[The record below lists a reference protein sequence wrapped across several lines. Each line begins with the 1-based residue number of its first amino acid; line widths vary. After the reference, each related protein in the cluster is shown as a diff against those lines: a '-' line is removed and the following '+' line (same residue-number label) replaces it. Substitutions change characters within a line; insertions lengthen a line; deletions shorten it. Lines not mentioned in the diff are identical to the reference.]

1 MRGNILPIWLAL
13 IFTLTL
19 TACSEEAAEQQTPP
33 PPEVGFITVKPETVT
48 LDRQLPGRT
57 TAFKTAEVR
66 PQVSGIVEER
76 LFNEGEAVKQ
86 GQALYRINKQVYDA
100 ELATAQANLK
110 RAESQLNIQLVR
122 HKRMTTLLSRN
133 VVSQQEFD
141 ESEASVAELEA
152 QIAASK
158 AAMDRAKI
166 NVEYATVRA
175 PIDGQIGR
183 SNVTEGALVTANQ
196 PEALATI
203 RQLDPIYVDMTQS
216 ASALRQLRQAIAQ
229 GAIKGAS
236 GDTVPVTLYFEE
248 GGKYEEQGELQFSE
262 VVVGESTGSVTLR
275 ALFPNPNGSLLPGM
289 YVRAVTPEGN
299 VENAILVPQKALQR
313 DPRGNASVMVLD
325 DEDKVAI
332 QPVVAER
339 TVGNRW
345 LINKGLQAN
354 DRVLVEGL
362 QKVRPGAPTSPVK
375 LDTDDTEQAEANAA
389 EGN

>member
-13 IFTLTL
+13 IFTVTL
-19 TACSEEAAEQQTPP
+19 TACSEETAEQQTPP
-33 PPEVGFITVKPETVT
+33 PPEVGFITVKPETIT

-57 TAFKTAEVR
+57 AAFKTAEVR

-76 LFNEGEAVKQ
+76 LFNEGEAVQQ
-86 GQALYRINKQVYDA
+86 GQALYRIDKQVYDA

-122 HKRMTTLLSRN
+122 HKRMTTLLSRK

-141 ESEASVAELEA
+141 ESEASVAELKA
-152 QIAASK
+152 QISASK
-158 AAMDRAKI
+158 AAVDRAKI

-229 GAIKGAS
+229 GTIKGAS
-236 GDTVPVTLYFEE
+236 EDTVSVSLYFEE
-248 GGKYEEQGELQFSE
+248 GGKYEEQGELQFAE
-262 VVVGESTGSVTLR
+262 VVVGETTGSVTLR
-275 ALFPNPNGSLLPGM
+275 ALFPNPDGSLLPGM

-325 DEDKVAI
+325 DENKVAVR
-332 QPVVAER
+332 PVVAER
-339 TVGNRW
+339 TIGNRW
-345 LINKGLQAN
+345 LISEGLQAN
-354 DRVLVEGL
+354 DRVLLEGL
-362 QKVRPGAPTSPVK
+362 QKVRPGGPTSPVE
-375 LDTDDTEQAEANAA
+375 LDSDEAEQAEATAT